1 MEKVFDRFPQKAELP
16 VELTKLEIRPP
27 KVRWNASGW
36 DVAANLSNL
45 THLRELHIINCKGI
59 KGDIVRVTSGMQS
72 LRVLIICGSYQFT
85 GDMTKLP
92 RTLELFDVNK
102 QLIGFYGSGNEAGI
116 TQLGYLTH
124 DPSCVPVFPNLEK
137 TEEEKAKEAEE
148 E

>member
-1 MEKVFDRFPQKAELP
+1 MFRAAIHTDGARVYGVRLQTSTGA
-16 VELTKLEIRPP
+16 LTDIG
-27 KVRWNASGW
+27 S
-36 DVAANLSNL
+36 D
-45 THLRELHIINCKGI
+45 KG
-59 KGDIVRVTSGMQS
+59 TA
-72 LRVLIICGSYQFT
+72 
-85 GDMTKLP
+85 
-92 RTLELFDVNK
+92 TLELFDVNK